1 MASAF
6 PPSREAL
13 RRTAVALAEAG
24 RRKIRFRRKI
34 RLLVL
39 LICACAP
46 AGSAAAQV
54 PGWEIEAYGGAVA
67 ARAASE
73 GSRTLPAP
81 GPPIVTS
88 NPIFPSH
95 QVPSWFFG
103 DGASL
108 LNGVNGELGAA
119 GRITPLDAAFAPL
132 GSSRVGAA
140 GARVRRRFSGRM
152 SAEISVDALSGPDD
166 RVSDLAAAVDSSRA
180 TFKTAFGDLLR
191 TGPFAGVV
199 VDATST
205 TPSPARRR
213 DTAVTV
219 ALGAR
224 FKPWGS
230 FVPYATLGGGIMAG
244 AGSLPSASLE
254 GRYRFSILGEV
265 PIDESDRVSLRY
277 TRRAAFVAV
286 LGGGV
291 QRDLSGRWGL
301 RVDARV
307 LAGPDMTRLVL
318 DATPSS
324 TRTGPSGFV
333 ESFSNPGIQFS
344 NDPSTGRRSTLSG
357 PALQAFEVL
366 SGGMQSRTLVTVG
379 IVRRF

>member
-1 MASAF
+1 
-6 PPSREAL
+6 
-13 RRTAVALAEAG
+13 V
-24 RRKIRFRRKI
+24 
-34 RLLVL
+34 LVL
-39 LICACAP
+39 LLCVP
-46 AGSAAAQV
+46 AGSAAAQA
-54 PGWEIEAYGGAVA
+54 PAWEIEGYGGIVA
-67 ARAASE
+67 ARTASG

-81 GPPIVTS
+81 GPGSVTS

-132 GSSRVGAA
+132 RFSRVGAV
-140 GARVRRRFSGRM
+140 GIRVRHRLSDRT
-152 SAEISVDALSGPDD
+152 SAEISVDTLTGPDD
-166 RVSDLAAAVDSSRA
+166 RVSDLAAAIESSRA
-180 TFKTAFGDLLR
+180 SFKTAFGDLLR

-205 TPSPARRR
+205 SPAAARQR
-213 DTAVTV
+213 DTAATV
-219 ALGAR
+219 AVSAR
-224 FKPWGS
+224 FRPWGS
-230 FVPYATLGGGIMAG
+230 FVPYATVGGGLRAG
-244 AGSLPSASLE
+244 TGTLPSASLE
-254 GRYRFSILGEV
+254 GRYRFSVLGEV

-286 LGGGV
+286 LGAGV

-307 LAGPDMTRLVL
+307 LAGPDTTRVL
-318 DATPSS
+318 IDASPSS
-324 TRTGPSGFV
+324 ARSGPSGFV
-333 ESFSNPGIQFS
+333 ESFTNPGVQFS

-357 PALQAFEVL
+357 PALQAFEVFF
-366 SGGMQSRTLVTVG
+366 GGLQTRTLLTVG